1 MSYLRTCELL
11 WHYGEALGDEQRLNA
26 AERQR
31 ECAEQQNGKFER
43 NVVMR
48 QGMAAHALG
57 MRQDSGCSQGITT
70 RAPQRS
76 TWARSGNSSCKAA
89 AQEFMTP
96 RK

>member
-11 WHYGEALGDEQRLNA
+11 WHHRKALGAEQRLNA

-31 ECAEQQNGKFER
+31 EWAEQQNGKFER

-48 QGMAAHALG
+48 QGVAAHALG
-57 MRQDSGCSQGITT
+57 MCQDSGCGQGTTT

-76 TWARSGNSSCKAA
+76 TWARSGCPPCQAA
-89 AQEFMTP
+89 AQEFTTP